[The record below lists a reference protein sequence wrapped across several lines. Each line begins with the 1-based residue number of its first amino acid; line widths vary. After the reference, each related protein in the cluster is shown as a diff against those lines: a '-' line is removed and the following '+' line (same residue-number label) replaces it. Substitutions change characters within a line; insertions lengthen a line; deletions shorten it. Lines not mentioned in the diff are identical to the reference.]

1 MSDIVERFLSIKNL
15 VGIKRNEFC
24 KRVGVSA
31 TTHDNYQKGKG
42 TPKAPFL
49 SKVCEEFCING
60 HWLLTGEGD
69 VFTDESPAPSRPAD
83 PNILN
88 TGENLNLIGLAQCG
102 VDGWS
107 QTMPIAI
114 NSSVPEFHKDYIA
127 ALTIGDSMVPAGV
140 LPGNIVYCDPRLQP
154 SIGEPVFVMRRDAHG
169 EEAAGVKIYK
179 GQDEKWLYLQGWLA
193 KQGNKPQTE
202 FNIQQLVNEISIIA
216 PVVMIRRRV

>member
-1 MSDIVERFLSIKNL
+1 MSDIVERFLSIKKL

-24 KRVGVSA
+24 KRVGVSG
-31 TTHDNYQKGKG
+31 TTHDNYKKGKG

-60 HWLLTGEGD
+60 HWLLTGEGEI
-69 VFTDESPAPSRPAD
+69 FMDESPAQSHSAD
-83 PNILN
+83 PNFLS
-88 TGENLNLIGLAQCG
+88 TGQNINLIGLAQCG
-102 VDGWS
+102 IDGWS

-127 ALTIGDSMVPAGV
+127 ALTIGDSMVPAGI

-154 SIGEPVFVMRRDAHG
+154 SKGEPIFVMRRDAHK
-169 EEAAGVKIYK
+169 EESAGVKIYN
-179 GQDEKWLYLQGWLA
+179 GHDEKWIYLQGWLN
-193 KQGNKPQTE
+193 KQEGKAQKE
-202 FNIQQLVNEISIIA
+202 FNIQQLASEVSIIA